1 MATEVVLPRLGL
13 TMEEGT
19 IVRWCKKPGDELVEG
34 ETILE
39 IETDKVTAEVE
50 APTSGSLGP
59 ILAQEGMTVPVGQVI
74 THVLA
79 AGEQA
84 PETQPA
90 GVQEVTEATATA
102 DGTAPRPKGKGQ
114 KVAASPVARRIAR
127 ELGVDLNTVVGTGP
141 GGRITKED
149 VRQAKPVEPS
159 IPEVEAGERQIKL
172 LQGVRK
178 VTAERLTQSFTT
190 VPHFYLSVEA
200 DASSTLKMRQRLLD
214 PVEKRAGVRF
224 TISDLLVKITAQALE
239 EYPEVNAVWDN
250 GGVRDLTSI
259 DVGLAVSTDRGLIV
273 PVIRDANR
281 KSLSQIAA
289 ERQGLV
295 DKARSGN
302 LALQDVEGG
311 SITVS
316 NLGTFAVD
324 QFNAIINPP
333 QSAILAVGQIKE
345 RPVAVNGQ
353 LTVRPTVF
361 LTLSIDHR
369 ILDGAQAAQFLSR
382 VVELVEEP
390 YLLMPL

>member
-1 MATEVVLPRLGL
+1 M
-13 TMEEGT
+13 
-19 IVRWCKKPGDELVEG
+19 
-34 ETILE
+34 
-39 IETDKVTAEVE
+39 
-50 APTSGSLGP
+50 
-59 ILAQEGMTVPVGQVI
+59 
-74 THVLA
+74 
-79 AGEQA
+79 
-84 PETQPA
+84 
-90 GVQEVTEATATA
+90 
-102 DGTAPRPKGKGQ
+102 
-114 KVAASPVARRIAR
+114 
-127 ELGVDLNTVVGTGP
+127 
-141 GGRITKED
+141 
-149 VRQAKPVEPS
+149 
-159 IPEVEAGERQIKL
+159 
-172 LQGVRK
+172 RK
-178 VTAERLTQSFTT
+178 ITAERLTQSFTT
-190 VPHFYLSVEA
+190 APHFYLSVEA

-239 EYPEVNAVWDN
+239 EHPEVNAVWDS
-250 GGVRDLTSI
+250 GGIRDLTSI

-273 PVIRDANR
+273 PVIRDANH

-302 LALQDVEGG
+302 LALEDVEGG

-345 RPVAVNGQ
+345 RPVAVDGQ

-369 ILDGAQAAQFLSR
+369 ILDGAQAAQFLNR